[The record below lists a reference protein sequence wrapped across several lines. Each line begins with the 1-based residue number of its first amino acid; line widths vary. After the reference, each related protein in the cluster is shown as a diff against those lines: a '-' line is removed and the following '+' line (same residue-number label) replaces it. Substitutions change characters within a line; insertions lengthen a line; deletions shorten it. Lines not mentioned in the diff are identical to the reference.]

1 MRLWLGMSFNNMEF
15 LNLKPEFFGLDI
27 SDFSLK
33 IAKIKKGKEF
43 LELESFGE
51 IKVAPGIIKK
61 GEIRKQDELTTIIK
75 KAILE
80 VKGEK
85 IKTKYVICSLP
96 EEKAF
101 LQIVKM
107 PKMSKQDLASAILYE
122 AENHIPLPIEKVY
135 LDFQVVSLADNSE
148 EMEVLIAALPRKS
161 VDPYISCLKKA
172 GLQPLCLEVE
182 SLAIARALIKNKT
195 SDRTILLIDLGL
207 TKTGFII
214 FSGNCVRF
222 STFIPVSSQSFTK
235 IITKAL
241 KVEEKE
247 AEKLKIKHGLEG
259 KIHFTIKGNKAEK
272 KIEQGRVFEALVPA
286 LTDLLQQ
293 IKNYIVYYKTH
304 PSFKH
309 FSNNHK
315 EIEKILLCGGGANLK
330 GLPELLSI
338 ELKIPVELGKPL
350 INISS
355 NAKKKIPKAFLE
367 KALAYTTAIGLA
379 LRGEKQG

>member
-1 MRLWLGMSFNNMEF
+1 MLDF

-33 IAKIKKGKEF
+33 IVKIKKGKEF

-51 IKVAPGIIKK
+51 TEIAPGIIKK
-61 GEIRKQDELTTIIK
+61 GEIKKQEELTKVIK
-75 KAILE
+75 KAILD
-80 VKGEK
+80 VKGKK

-101 LQIVKM
+101 LQVIKM
-107 PKMSKQDLASAILYE
+107 PRMSKQDLKSAILYE
-122 AENHIPLPIEKVY
+122 AENYIPLPVEKVY
-135 LDFQVVSLADNSE
+135 LDFQVIPFADNSKE
-148 EMEVLIAALPRKS
+148 IEVLIAALPKKS
-161 VDPYISCLKKA
+161 VDSYISCFKKA
-172 GLQPLCLEVE
+172 GLQPLCLEIE
-182 SLAIARALIKNKT
+182 SLAITRALIKDKISDKT
-195 SDRTILLIDLGL
+195 VLLIDLGL

-214 FSGNCVRF
+214 FSRNCVRF
-222 STFIPVSSQSFTK
+222 STFIPVSGQSFTR
-235 IITKAL
+235 IIAKTL
-241 KVEEKE
+241 NVNEKE

-259 KIHFTIKGNKAEK
+259 KIHFTTKRNKTEK
-272 KIEQGRVFEALVPA
+272 RIEQGRVFEALIPA

-293 IKNYIVYYKTH
+293 IKNYIAYYKTH

-330 GLPELLSI
+330 GLSELLSI

-350 INISS
+350 INVLSKG
-355 NAKKKIPKAFLE
+355 KKKIPKAFLE
-367 KALAYTTAIGLA
+367 KSLAYTTAIGLA
-379 LRGEKQG
+379 FYD

>member
-1 MRLWLGMSFNNMEF
+1 MLDF

-33 IAKIKKGKEF
+33 IAKIKKGREF

-51 IKVAPGIIKK
+51 TEIAPGIIKK
-61 GEIRKQDELTTIIK
+61 GEIKKQEELTRVIK

-96 EEKAF
+96 EESAF
-101 LQIVKM
+101 LQVVKM
-107 PKMSKQDLASAILYE
+107 PRMSKKDLESAILYD
-122 AENHIPLPIEKVY
+122 AENYIPLPIEKVY
-135 LDFQVVSLADNSE
+135 LDFQVISFADNSKE
-148 EMEVLIAALPRKS
+148 IEVLIAALPRKS

-195 SDRTILLIDLGL
+195 SDKTVLLIDLGF
-207 TKTGFII
+207 TKTGFIV

-235 IITKAL
+235 IVAKAL
-241 KVEEKE
+241 NVGEKE

-259 KIHFTIKGNKAEK
+259 KIHFTTKRNKAEK
-272 KIEQGRVFEALVPA
+272 KIEQGRVFEALIPA

-293 IKNYIVYYKTH
+293 IKNYITYYKTH

-330 GLPELLSI
+330 GLSELLSI
-338 ELKIPVELGKPL
+338 ELKIPVELGNSL
-350 INISS
+350 INISP
-355 NAKKKIPKAFLE
+355 NTKKKMPKAFLE
-367 KALAYTTAIGLA
+367 KSLAYTTAIGLA
-379 LRGEKQG
+379 LRGKKQG

>member
-1 MRLWLGMSFNNMEF
+1 MLDF

-33 IAKIKKGKEF
+33 IAKIKKGREF

-51 IKVAPGIIKK
+51 IEIAPGIIKK
-61 GEIRKQDELTTIIK
+61 GEIKKQEELTKVIK
-75 KAILE
+75 KAIFE
-80 VKGEK
+80 VNGKK

-101 LQIVKM
+101 LQVVKM
-107 PKMSKQDLASAILYE
+107 PKMSKQDLGSAILYE
-122 AENHIPLPIEKVY
+122 AENYIPLPIEKVY
-135 LDFQVVSLADNSE
+135 LDFQIVSFADNAKE
-148 EMEVLIAALPRKS
+148 IEVLIAALPRQN

-172 GLQPLCLEVE
+172 GLQPLCLEIE

-195 SDRTILLIDLGL
+195 SDKAVLLIDLGL
-207 TKTGFII
+207 TKTGFIV

-222 STFIPVSSQSFTK
+222 STFIPVSSHSFTK
-235 IITKAL
+235 IIAKSL
-241 KVEEKE
+241 NVEEKE

-259 KIHFTIKGNKAEK
+259 KIHFTTKRNRAEK
-272 KIEQGRVFEALVPA
+272 KIEQGRVFEALIPA

-293 IKNYIVYYKTH
+293 IKNYITYYKTH

-309 FSNNHK
+309 FSKNHK
-315 EIEKILLCGGGANLK
+315 GIEKILLCGGGANLK
-330 GLPELLSI
+330 GLSELLSI
-338 ELKIPVELGKPL
+338 ELKIPVELGNPL
-350 INISS
+350 INLSP

-367 KALAYTTAIGLA
+367 KSLAYTTAIGLA
-379 LRGEKQG
+379 LRRKKQG

>member
-1 MRLWLGMSFNNMEF
+1 MLDF

-33 IAKIKKGKEF
+33 IAKIKKGREF

-51 IKVAPGIIKK
+51 TEIAPGIIKK
-61 GEIRKQDELTTIIK
+61 GEIKKQEELTRVIK

-96 EEKAF
+96 EESAF
-101 LQIVKM
+101 LQVVKM
-107 PKMSKQDLASAILYE
+107 PRMSKKDLESAILYD
-122 AENHIPLPIEKVY
+122 AENYIPLPIEKVY
-135 LDFQVVSLADNSE
+135 LDFQVISFADNSKE
-148 EMEVLIAALPRKS
+148 IEVLIAALPRKS

-195 SDRTILLIDLGL
+195 SDKTVLLIDLGF
-207 TKTGFII
+207 TKTGFIV

-235 IITKAL
+235 IVAKAL
-241 KVEEKE
+241 NVGEKE

-259 KIHFTIKGNKAEK
+259 KIHFTTKRNKAEK
-272 KIEQGRVFEALVPA
+272 KIEQGRVFEALIPA

-293 IKNYIVYYKTH
+293 IKNYITYYKTH

-330 GLPELLSI
+330 GLSELLSI
-338 ELKIPVELGKPL
+338 ELKIPVELGNSL
-350 INISS
+350 INISP
-355 NAKKKIPKAFLE
+355 NTKKKMPKAFLE
-367 KALAYTTAIGLA
+367 KSLAYTTAIGLA
-379 LRGEKQG
+379 LGGKKQG

>member
-1 MRLWLGMSFNNMEF
+1 MLDF

-61 GEIRKQDELTTIIK
+61 GEIRKQEELTTIIK

-135 LDFQVVSLADNSE
+135 LDFQIVSLADHSK
-148 EMEVLIAALPRKS
+148 EMEVLIAALPRES
-161 VDPYISCLKKA
+161 VDPYISSLKKA
-172 GLQPLCLEVE
+172 GLQPLSLEVE
-182 SLAIARALIKNKT
+182 SLAIARALIKDKT
-195 SDRTILLIDLGL
+195 SDRAILLIDFGL
-207 TKTGFII
+207 TKTGFIV
-214 FSGNCVRF
+214 FAGNCVRF
-222 STFIPVSSQSFTK
+222 STFIPVSSQGFTK
-235 IITKAL
+235 IIAKVL

-259 KIHFTIKGNKAEK
+259 KIHFTIKENKTEK
-272 KIEQGRVFEALVPA
+272 KIEQGKVFEALVPA

-293 IKNYIVYYKTH
+293 IKNYIAYYKTH
-304 PSFKH
+304 PSFKN

-315 EIEKILLCGGGANLK
+315 GIEKILLCGGGANLK

-338 ELKIPVELGKPL
+338 ELKIPVELGNSL
-350 INISS
+350 INISPD
-355 NAKKKIPKAFLE
+355 AKKKVPKVFLE
-367 KALAYTTAIGLA
+367 KSLTYTTAIGLA
-379 LRGEKQG
+379 LRGKK